1 MQNMNEIAPNEG
13 TTLRELSLDETELVG
28 GGFSWGGLVHG
39 VEHVAAKAGDAVI
52 NGVGGAVGGAIGGA
66 IVAAKWLK
74 KEAPKPPKEDPT
86 GPEDPFNFGD
96 PVDFPWFG

>member
-52 NGVGGAVGGAIGGA
+52 NGVGGAVGGAI
-66 IVAAKWLK
+66 VAAKWLK